1 MSTLYEAA
9 RDHRALDYTGKY
21 QIITLKRG
29 YGIRNI
35 LDGYIE
41 FKCRTRR
48 EAENILRKLITP

>member
-1 MSTLYEAA
+1 MVM
-9 RDHRALDYTGKY
+9 KY

-29 YGIRNI
+29 YAIRNI

-48 EAENILRKLITP
+48 EAENILRNLTTD